1 MFNVR
6 HFAARAGKRP
16 LCPVLLATIAS
27 LRVLRLNMSTSHT
40 LQPAITLHNMWIN
53 VCAGS
58 SLLIAERL
66 WPRWA
71 IQSSWPLISS
81 RSGVRVVAH
90 VVAGAHCAVKSD
102 LEVDI
107 DPFQLPAQAHIIF
120 MRSADMT
127 SAPAQHPA
135 PPA

>member
-40 LQPAITLHNMWIN
+40 LQPASTLHNMWID

-58 SLLIAERL
+58 SLLITERL

-71 IQSSWPLISS
+71 IQSSWPAHLKPIGRSS
-81 RSGVRVVAH
+81 R
-90 VVAGAHCAVKSD
+90 C
-102 LEVDI
+102 
-107 DPFQLPAQAHIIF
+107 PC
-120 MRSADMT
+120 RSWCPLRREERPR
-127 SAPAQHPA
+127 SRY
-135 PPA
+135 